1 MALKSVNICDFWHP
15 DIRFFTLTNLYV
27 FFRRVYDSG
36 EQPVMVLTRQNLTA
50 LVIYIVVDDLLED

>member
-1 MALKSVNICDFWHP
+1 MFTFVIFGIQILDFY
-15 DIRFFTLTNLYV
+15 TNNLVCIV